1 MICIWQHSLNSI
13 LLASTPTFL
22 MEDTTCVRIKI
33 EKVRRRKNQLPT
45 EFRPLASRSV
55 DQSSNHCSTPANH
68 NFLNKI
74 VIVSPSTLTIRSV
87 KIKCPKA
94 VPKLIHKSNQIWLKN
109 INKSIIGKAFSP
121 S

>member
-1 MICIWQHSLNSI
+1 MYELKLKKKEEEKTSSRQNSDPWPPDQLTRAQTTVLH
-13 LLASTPTFL
+13 LL
-22 MEDTTCVRIKI
+22 TTI
-33 EKVRRRKNQLPT
+33 
-45 EFRPLASRSV
+45 
-55 DQSSNHCSTPANH
+55 
-68 NFLNKI
+68 FLNKI